1 MEESQVAGKVE
12 QKLGQMD
19 EESKEQILSNF
30 EQFKSYLGDKVS
42 KGESLGL
49 NDNQLAKV
57 AEKVADYLAK
67 HEEPRNR
74 EEYLLQELWKTGDE
88 SERKS
93 LAGLLV
99 KLVK

>member
-1 MEESQVAGKVE
+1 MEESQVSGKVE
-12 QKLGQMD
+12 QKLSQMD

-74 EEYLLQELWKTGDE
+74 EEYLLQELWKAGDE

-93 LAGLLV
+93 LASLLV